1 MGKRIILLFAVMLAM
16 ALPVRAQ
23 TIPTP
28 YQGSA
33 SAEGSHSF
41 KGTTMLGM
49 TVNWNAATTARYLM
63 IFDSNS
69 TATTSTT
76 PCSTTQV
83 NGCLLYCAYMPTSGT
98 APGSFIEDWVL
109 HPITA
114 QNGIVAA
121 ASTGA
126 GCGTFTVDG
135 SAGEFFYAQV
145 RF

>member
-1 MGKRIILLFAVMLAM
+1 MKRVLSSLILILALALPAM
-16 ALPVRAQ
+16 AQ
-23 TIPTP
+23 TVPTP
-28 YQGSA
+28 YQGST
-33 SAEGSHSF
+33 SAEGSHLF
-41 KGTTMLGM
+41 LGTTMLGM
-49 TVNWNAATTARYLM
+49 TVDWNAETTARYLM

-76 PCSTTQV
+76 PCSVTQTK
-83 NGCLLYCAYMPTSGT
+83 GCLLYCAYMPTSGT

-126 GCGTFTVDG
+126 GCGTFTVD
-135 SAGEFFYAQV
+135 AGAGDFFYAQV

>member
-1 MGKRIILLFAVMLAM
+1 MGKRIILLFAVILVL

-28 YQGSA
+28 YQGST
-33 SAEGSHSF
+33 SAEGSHLF
-41 KGTTMLGM
+41 FGTTMLGM
-49 TVNWNAATTARYLM
+49 TVNWNAETTARYLM

-76 PCSTTQV
+76 PCSVTQTK
-83 NGCLLYCAYMPTSGT
+83 GCLLYCAYMSGSGT
-98 APGSFIEDWVL
+98 APGAFIEDWVL

-126 GCGTFTVDG
+126 GCGTFTVD
-135 SAGEFFYAQV
+135 AGAGDFFYAQV
-145 RF
+145 RP